1 MQDNGS
7 KLSLTPEAFMTPAM
21 EMLYGNIK
29 PNFVYTNKRYLPLPR
44 QAEGERQGH
53 GCAVFFLCPSQEDT
67 VNEIKRDYL
76 RWYLDQYKWYTTDT
90 YFREKIGKKWVIRNM
105 RQEIRKDWDKQSF
118 PHMLRYLTPQMR
130 SSKLAEKPN
139 LLIDLGQW
147 TRFYF
152 QYSFK
157 TSIPVVVKNF
167 ITFLG
172 NKLNDPQWA
181 GYTTKLIYIPINLWF
196 TDNQNPLGFTR
207 RMLNNPLAIIMYTAY
222 RYPELLQQLPQDM
235 TVILGDSTKDQF
247 LKYQMSDF
255 TKRNFPKIK
264 MRLKQMKGLKWDEE
278 SETNLDVEFTEEE
291 EDETSELNNSRDL
304 ERYDDPLGVAEPK
317 GTRLMPE
324 VQKDVDAQLPA
335 DIEKNRDDLRK
346 ANRAAIINEMKRSLM
361 GDTPAEPKPLDTN
374 KIGGSYGRPVLKKEM
389 PAAAEVKP
397 NAKAEPKKPTPI
409 VPMDRVQAERRESVM
424 PNPEAIATRPTGT
437 NSDTRVGKPVTNRS
451 RSSVDDITAE
461 PSIYEE
467 DELTELVKVP
477 LHLDDEDLDELVTE
491 TTDEALLEL
500 LEEDNDALLNDKDQ
514 IDLDKIEQKVQQ
526 KLKTS
531 FLPQRTEA
539 QERRI
544 DDLRGKQ
551 DAVLPQRTTAK
562 ELKSKIVETSNFSN
576 AIATSNPAIR
586 ESKFVNF
593 DRDYNR
599 KKLQS
604 DIDGAVKAL
613 SGAQAGIYVVG
624 KEEQDISTQLDL
636 KKLVTYHLEDEF
648 GGKHTI
654 KLEIPVIVDDKY
666 IYINGSRLLLGHQQ
680 IMMPLVKATKD
691 TVQVVTWYN
700 KLILIREGV
709 NDTRTSAVK
718 RYMEQHRDQFSI
730 ELGNAMAKNMASGF
744 ASTLDIDMYAKY
756 FIRFN
761 VHAKRFILDR
771 AALID
776 RVSKLYPNLPIPENT
791 RKKIPVGYDTD
802 KKDYIYVTDDK
813 TLTDLILE
821 RLAPN
826 ERASISAATR
836 ASERKL
842 LRSRIKIMTHIV
854 PLALLL
860 MFYEGFE
867 TVMRKAEINYTVQDK
882 DADLSGL
889 DRSRYDILELADKY
903 IVWER
908 NPIWNTL
915 LMNGLS
921 EVDLSIYDFDELE
934 DKDTFANLLTN
945 YFTTKAHTTTLM
957 QYYDFMIS
965 DPATQEILR
974 DMNLPTDFVT
984 LLLLG
989 NKMLCDNSY
998 TPINDAHSFR
1008 VRSNEI
1014 IAEYVYAKIT
1024 DAYGEYRKSLNRL
1037 GQGKKPKPLNVR
1049 PDCVISAIVKDSSL
1063 TNEASVLNP
1072 ILELEKARSITPRG
1086 PRGIGK
1092 PRAMTLQRRA
1102 YSPSMLGI
1110 LGMTTSPDYKVGV
1123 NRQMTLEPNVTSTR
1137 GYVQVTEDSDIDS
1150 LSNANLLT
1158 PAELL
1163 SPPGALHDDGPRTGM
1178 AYKQSQ
1184 YMLPVDGSQPVF
1196 FGNKVES
1203 AVPYHMSRE
1212 FVVAA
1217 QQDGEV
1223 VEIKDG
1229 IVVVQYKDG
1238 TYDSIDTNLKMKN
1251 NSSSGFY
1258 ISNHM
1263 ETELKEVG
1271 QKFKKNEIIGYDPRA
1286 FSKND
1291 DDIGASMNIGVPI
1304 KVAILPNYDIYE
1316 DAGPIT
1322 KKLSD
1327 KFTAYMAM
1335 KESVGIPAQSFV
1347 QSMVNVGDQ
1356 VKVDDPLI
1364 VYDPAHEDEETNA
1377 FLAEIREKLGEDYTN
1392 MIDLKSMPQ
1401 VRTEYAGRVSAI
1413 EVYTS
1418 VPVEELSES
1427 LQKIVKKYTKHSAN
1441 VVKTLDKYKNPGD
1454 MNYYKCGQVITN
1466 APDVVKADYQGR
1478 VKGVQIGNDGRGVV
1492 IFFYVEFKDIAKT
1505 GDKGSAFTA
1514 LKFITSHVVPEG
1526 FEAYSEYRPDEEIST
1541 VIAPGAVLARKTPS
1555 IQVTMFANKLIVE
1568 MKRHACQMFFEDTD
1582 PRAKHDENY
1591 TI

>member
-1 MQDNGS
+1 MEFSGS
-7 KLSLTPEAFMTPAM
+7 NLSLSGVDFMSPAM
-21 EMLYGNIK
+21 EMLYGNVK
-29 PNFVYTNKRYLPLPR
+29 TNFVYTNKRYLPLPR
-44 QAEGERQGH
+44 AAEGERQGH

-67 VNEIKRDYL
+67 IDEIKRDYL
-76 RWYLDQYKWYTTDT
+76 RWYLDQYRWYTTDT

-105 RQEIRKDWDKQSF
+105 RQEIRKDWESQNF

-130 SSKLAEKPN
+130 SSKLSEKPN
-139 LLIDLGQW
+139 ILIDLGQW

-167 ITFLG
+167 MTFLG

-181 GYTTKLIYIPINLWF
+181 GYGTKLLYIPINLWF
-196 TDNQNPLGFTR
+196 DGTPLGFTR
-207 RMLNNPLAIIMYTAY
+207 RQLNNPLAIIMYTAY
-222 RYPELLQQLPQDM
+222 RYPELMSQLPSNM
-235 TVILGDSTKDQF
+235 TIILGDAVHDQF
-247 LKYQMSDF
+247 LRYELSDF

-264 MRLKQMKGLKWDEE
+264 MRLKQFKNFKWDDD
-278 SETNLDVEFTEEE
+278 SEKVLDQEFTEQE
-291 EDETSELNNSRDL
+291 EDETSDFNNSTDV
-304 ERYDDPLGVAEPK
+304 ETYDDPRGVGSPK
-317 GTRLMPE
+317 RTRQLPE
-324 VQKDVDAQLPA
+324 VDKEVDAEIDKSVETA
-335 DIEKNRDDLRK
+335 RDELRR
-346 ANRAAIINEMKRSLM
+346 ANRAAVINEMKRSFI
-361 GDTPAEPKPLDTN
+361 GEPVAPDSNKK
-374 KIGGSYGRPVLKKEM
+374 KIGGSYGKPVLNQTIAPSTSQPEPKTQKTMPDVVKEHI
-389 PAAAEVKP
+389 
-397 NAKAEPKKPTPI
+397 NAVPKKPVAPTPKT
-409 VPMDRVQAERRESVM
+409 VPG
-424 PNPEAIATRPTGT
+424 TRDD
-437 NSDTRVGKPVTNRS
+437 SRVGRPVKQS
-451 RSSVDDITAE
+451 KLDIEDITE
-461 PSIYEE
+461 NPSIYEE
-467 DELTELVKVP
+467 DDPGRSIDVP
-477 LHLDDEDLDELVTE
+477 LHLEDDDMDEFITE
-491 TTDEALLEL
+491 ATDDALLDL
-500 LEEDNDALLNDKDQ
+500 LEKDADALLNDEGQLD
-514 IDLDKIEQKVQQ
+514 DLSVVEKKVQE
-526 KLKTS
+526 KIKTS
-531 FLPQRTEA
+531 FMPHRTEA
-539 QERRI
+539 QMKRI
-544 DDLRGKQ
+544 DDLRGRQ
-551 DAVLPQRTTAK
+551 DAAIPQRTTAK
-562 ELKSKIVETSNFSN
+562 ELKSKVIETSNFSN
-576 AIATSNPAIR
+576 AITTSNPAIK

-593 DRDYNR
+593 DRDYNT

-604 DIDGAVKAL
+604 DIDDSIKAL

-654 KLEIPVIVDDKY
+654 KLEIPIVVDDKY

-680 IMMPLVKATKD
+680 IMMPLVKATRD

-709 NDTRTSAVK
+709 NDTRTSALK

-730 ELGNAMAKNMASGF
+730 ELGNAMAKNTSSGF

-761 VHAKRFILDR
+761 VHGKRFVLDR

-776 RVSKLYPNLPIPENT
+776 RVSKLYPSLPIPENT

-802 KKDYIYVTDDK
+802 KKDYIYVTDDT
-813 TLTDLILE
+813 TLTDLILSMLNSSE
-821 RLAPN
+821 RQTVSSN
-826 ERASISAATR
+826 TR

-842 LRSRIKIMTHIV
+842 LRSRVKIMTQII

-867 TVMRKAEINYTVQDK
+867 TVMRKAEIDYRVVDK
-882 DADLSGL
+882 DADLSEL

-903 IVWER
+903 IIWER

-945 YFTTKAHTTTLM
+945 YFTSKAHTTTLM
-957 QYYDFMIS
+957 QYYDFMVA
-965 DPATQEILR
+965 DPATQEILK
-974 DMNLPTDFVT
+974 DFNLPTDFVT

-1072 ILELEKARSITPRG
+1072 ILELEKARAITPRG

-1137 GYVQVTEDSDIDS
+1137 GYVQVTEEQDIDG

-1212 FVVAA
+1212 FVIAA
-1217 QQDGEV
+1217 KQDGEV
-1223 VEIKDG
+1223 VDIKEG

-1238 TYDSIDTNLKMKN
+1238 SYDSIDTNRKMKN

-1263 ETELKEVG
+1263 ETQLKEIG
-1271 QKFKKNEIIGYDPRA
+1271 QKFKKNEVIGYDPRA

-1347 QSMVNVGDQ
+1347 QSIVDVGDE
-1356 VKVDDPLI
+1356 VKVGDPLI

-1377 FLAEIREKLGEDYTN
+1377 FLAEIREKLGEDYTD

-1427 LQKIVKKYTKHSAN
+1427 LQKIVKKFTKHSAN
-1441 VVKTLDKYKNPGD
+1441 VIKTLDKYKNPGD

-1466 APDVVKADYQGR
+1466 SPDVVKADYQGR

-1514 LKFITSHVVPEG
+1514 LKFITSHVIPEG
-1526 FEAYSEYRPDEEIST
+1526 FEAYSQYRPDEEITT
-1541 VIAPGAVLARKTPS
+1541 VIAPGAILARKTPS
-1555 IQVTMFANKLIVE
+1555 IQVTMFCNKLLIE
-1568 MKRHACQMFFEDTD
+1568 MKRHALQMFFDDTD
-1582 PRAKHDENY
+1582 PRTNPSSDYVTEV
-1591 TI
+1591 